1 MNHYRFLL
9 MTVFSIGLVQGAPAG
24 ITGTPSR
31 TGVYDINLQHL
42 NARYRNAVVRIEFTA
57 VLNFAETKLNPRKS
71 EQYIGSDAEG
81 GHGTGF
87 FINENEILTNAHVVE
102 FARRGSIYI
111 KSPATGNVK
120 FKVEVEGIGGSSSID
135 CAVLR
140 LPSDEQMRLKK
151 QSGLKTIP
159 FLNLGSSDSLK
170 QSDPL
175 AIFGFP
181 TNSDEL
187 KVIQAEVTGRQYQHY
202 GGSTFH
208 YNYQFIEVG
217 PGGVVQSGNSGGP
230 ALDRNGTVVGIPT
243 LGDYQGNQ
251 GWLIPI
257 SIVKL
262 FLKRIRENKIGS
274 VPLDIPE
281 LGVTLARNAVG
292 NLVLAGAP
300 EDITLFELGVMVR
313 EVGLKSLAEKWG
325 VARNDII
332 VGFSNQQKKYS
343 CALDFEGFRVVT
355 GAMARWPRKKGGI
368 SNLNA
373 PKLHLVEMMFTSA
386 IGDSVTLWILRR
398 PSSGSASMPKGLFT
412 ISRTIDR
419 NDDVKIPELGLYD
432 KPDYEYWGDFVA
444 QDFNSYNTSALNVP
458 ITEIAKGGV
467 LVTYVEP
474 NSIASQNGLHL
485 NASGSSLSYRMRS
498 RRFSRGA
505 ELWDIIE
512 QVNGKP
518 VADLAQFRTALRSSE
533 NRFDSLKRSSTYKP
547 ERKKLCPQR
556 YVEFT
561 VRTKSEKEET
571 MSFPMTLPID
581 DALECSDR
589 NGKQGSAVQGL
600 EDRL

>member
-1 MNHYRFLL
+1 MNHGIFLL
-9 MTVFSIGLVQGAPAG
+9 MAFFTAVLVQSAPVG
-24 ITGTPSR
+24 KTVIPSR
-31 TGVYDINLQHL
+31 PSAHDINLQHL
-42 NARYRNAVVRIEFTA
+42 NTRYRNAVVMIEFTS
-57 VLNFAETKLNPRKS
+57 VINLAETKLNPRKS
-71 EQYIGSDAEG
+71 ERYAGSDAEG

-102 FARRGSIYI
+102 NARRGSIYI

-120 FKVEVEGIGGSSSID
+120 FKVEVEGIGSSSSID

-151 QSGLKTIP
+151 QSGLKKIP
-159 FLNLGSSDSLK
+159 FLFLGSSDSLK

-202 GGSTFH
+202 GGSTFF

-230 ALDRNGTVVGIPT
+230 ALDHKGTVVGIPT
-243 LGDYQGNQ
+243 LGSYQANQ

-262 FLKRIRENKIGS
+262 FLKRIRDNKIGTI
-274 VPLDIPE
+274 PLDIPE
-281 LGVTLARNAVG
+281 LGVTLARNSVG

-313 EVGLKSLAEKWG
+313 EVEAKSLAEKWG
-325 VARNDII
+325 IVRGDII
-332 VGFSNQQKKYS
+332 VGFSNKQKKYS

-355 GAMARWPRKKGGI
+355 GTMARWPQKNRGI

-373 PKLHLVEMMFTSA
+373 PKLHLVEMMFTST
-386 IGDSVTLWILRR
+386 IGDIVTFWILRR
-398 PSSGSASMPKGLFT
+398 PSSDSTSMPRGVFT
-412 ISRTIDR
+412 ITRTIDR
-419 NDDVKIPELGLYD
+419 NDDIKIPELGLYE

-444 QDFNSYNTSALNVP
+444 QDFNSYNTSVLNVP
-458 ITEIAKGGV
+458 VTEIARGGV

-485 NASGSSLSYRMRS
+485 SMYGSRLSYRLRS
-498 RRFSRGA
+498 RMLSSDL
-505 ELWDIIE
+505 ESWYIIE
-512 QVNGKP
+512 RVNGKP
-518 VADLAQFRTALRSSE
+518 VADCAQFRAALRSAE
-533 NRFDSLKRSSTYKP
+533 NRFDSLKRSSAYKP
-547 ERKKLCPQR
+547 ERKILCPQR

-561 VRTKSEKEET
+561 VRTKSKKGET
-571 MSFPMTLPID
+571 MSFAMTLPID

-589 NGKQGSAVQGL
+589 NRKIH
-600 EDRL
+600 ED